1 MHLFLS
7 FVLICAMCL
16 PAEAQQQNARSWS
29 DLSQEVE
36 PNWTLRMILPDST
49 LVEGRT
55 ATFTSEALT
64 MRVVKTSN
72 MSLHPKGV
80 VTIPRD
86 QVKTLEIRK
95 NGTKGRWIGTLLPV
109 AAGAAAGLAY
119 GQSNSGDLL
128 APEAAAALF
137 GLIAGGGG
145 VAGYFIGRAVDRQF
159 HAVAVR
165 P

>member
-36 PNWTLRMILPDST
+36 PSWTLRMVLPDST

-64 MRVVKTSN
+64 MQVVKTSN
-72 MSLHPKGV
+72 KSLHPKGV

-95 NGTKGRWIGTLLPV
+95 NSTKGRWIGTLVPVGAGAAAGLTYGQVNSGELV
-109 AAGAAAGLAY
+109 AAGAAAL
-119 GQSNSGDLL
+119 
-128 APEAAAALF
+128 LF
-137 GLIAGGGG
+137 GLVAVGGG
-145 VAGYFIGRAVDRQF
+145 VPGFFIGRAVDRQF